1 MSKENNKVD
10 INKHEID
17 IGTLFKQNVNDL
29 SAIKGLYRKL
39 KEVEERISQIKYID
53 NTLAYKLKKEY
64 EKLKKIIL
72 DENIQLK
79 LSNDIKTINVKLN
92 NDIEIINSQLDT
104 KAKQIDLEVERKRID
119 SFTSLEEGSTT
130 GDAELIDGRISLNG
144 NIYTNIGGN
153 IRNID
158 KKIHDNILS
167 EKIINEFAYSTG
179 EFVISNG
186 DIYAQNGNTT
196 TYYYGSTR
204 SLYIEGKLE
213 LSSSTNQIFIGVE
226 VEGDIFFGCNLTAPT
241 LKKIENGK
249 ATTFTESKVD
259 ILNPFIE
266 VKEVDLKINVN
277 DNVITMLIDGNITQR
292 YALPSNYN
300 ILGIA
305 FLNFGLFKGKLKSFK
320 TVNYVLEN
328 RFKKI
333 EKKINEINNIDN
345 DKNRFSTLT
354 WNVLGDSFTA
364 RNKYQYYVQE
374 VLGIGTVNSYGISGS
389 CIANSSN
396 PKNPMCIRYND
407 MSDNADII
415 TVWGGVN
422 DFGRSWGSNGGIPLG
437 SFGDITNDTFYGAL
451 DVLIK
456 GLVAKYPTSKIGF
469 IIPTFVNDN
478 DSTLIYKGGLQT
490 NSLGYYLEDYRK
502 AIREVCE
509 KYSIPYLDLSKCG
522 GLNQM
527 NIKPLTEDG
536 LHPNTDGFHFLKYK
550 IAEFIK
556 SL

>member
-1 MSKENNKVD
+1 MKTTQNLKLPQYTGEDIFDLQD
-10 INKHEID
+10 INKAYDSID
-17 IGTLFKQNVNDL
+17 KAYGNLDDT
-29 SAIKGLYRKL
+29 YRKVANIKNEITKTNATAEVIDARGN
-39 KEVEERISQIKYID
+39 KE
-53 NTLAYKLKKEY
+53 TLGKR
-64 EKLKKIIL
+64 L
-72 DENIQLK
+72 DEFG
-79 LSNDIKTINVKLN
+79 
-92 NDIEIINSQLDT
+92 SQLDT
-104 KAKQIDLEVERKRID
+104 KANEVDLEIERKRID
-119 SFTSLEEGSTT
+119 SFTSLGEGSTT

-144 NIYTNIGGN
+144 SIYTNIGGN

-179 EFVISNG
+179 EFVVSNG
-186 DIYAQNGNTT
+186 DIYAQNAAST

-204 SLYIEGKLE
+204 SVSIEGKLE
-213 LSSSTNQIFIGVE
+213 LSSSANQIFIGVE

-241 LKKIENGK
+241 LKKIKNGT
-249 ATTFTESKVD
+249 ATTFTEATVD

-266 VKEVDLKINVN
+266 IKEVDLKINVN

-292 YALPSNYN
+292 YTLPSNYN

-305 FLNFGLFKGKLKSFK
+305 FLNYGLYKGKLKSFK

-396 PKNPMCIRYND
+396 PKNPMCIRYNE

-437 SFGDITNDTFYGAL
+437 SFGDTTNVTFYGAL

-469 IIPTFVNDN
+469 IIPTFVND
-478 DSTLIYKGGLQT
+478 DDTTLTYKGGLQT